1 MTSLRLLQ
9 TALRTLARHPL
20 RSAFLMIGTLVG
32 VAALTLVVSLGR
44 VAERRVLDTVR
55 RSFSPDSIVVTSGTP
70 ILVGGPRN
78 DAARLTLDDA
88 EAIAAALPSVE
99 TWDPIFSLEDAPV
112 RRGDAVATAR
122 VVGSSERAPGVW
134 GRTAA
139 QGEFFD
145 AAAVSTSARVAV
157 IGPRT
162 ARALCGAEDPAGAEI
177 QVGSVP
183 LRVIGVLEPAGT
195 DAHGNDR
202 DAELSVPITTAMR
215 RLTNADQIRGV
226 RLVVRDAG
234 PDEVE
239 RTAAEVRRLL
249 RERHG
254 LAADRADDF
263 TVVTPVFIRQMV
275 SRMEDVFGLF
285 LPLVAAVALL
295 AGAAVAASVSL
306 LSVNERTAELGLRR
320 AVGARPRD
328 LARQLLVETALTT
341 SIGGLVG
348 AGLGI
353 AGTVAVARH
362 LHLAGGV
369 SWAAV
374 ALGLLLAAATGVA
387 AGVLPAR
394 RAARIEVVEAL
405 RA

>member
-1 MTSLRLLQ
+1 MTFPRLLQ

-55 RSFSPDSIVVTSGTP
+55 KNFSPDSIVVTSGTP
-70 ILVGGPRN
+70 ILVGGPRD

-88 EAIAAALPSVE
+88 EALAAVPAVE
-99 TWDPIFSLEDAPV
+99 TWDPIFSLEDVQV

-122 VVGSSERAPGVW
+122 VVGSSERSPRVW

-139 QGEFFD
+139 EGEYFD
-145 AAAVSTSARVAV
+145 AAAVGASARVAV
-157 IGPRT
+157 LGPTT
-162 ARALCGAEDPAGAEI
+162 ARALFGSEDPLGAEI

-183 LRVIGVLEPAGT
+183 FRVIGVLEPSGT

-215 RLTNADQIRGV
+215 RLANADQVRGV

-234 PDEVE
+234 QVE
-239 RTAAEVRRLL
+239 ATAAEVRALL

-254 LAADRADDF
+254 LSQDRADDF
-263 TVVTPVFIRQMV
+263 TVVTPVFIRGMV
-275 SRMEDVFGLF
+275 ARMQDVFLVF

-328 LARQLLVETALTT
+328 LARQLLVETAVTT
-341 SIGGLVG
+341 SLGGLVG
-348 AGLGI
+348 AALGI
-353 AGTVAVARH
+353 AATLGVARH

-369 SWAAV
+369 SWPAV
-374 ALGLLLAAATGVA
+374 ALGLVLAAATGLA